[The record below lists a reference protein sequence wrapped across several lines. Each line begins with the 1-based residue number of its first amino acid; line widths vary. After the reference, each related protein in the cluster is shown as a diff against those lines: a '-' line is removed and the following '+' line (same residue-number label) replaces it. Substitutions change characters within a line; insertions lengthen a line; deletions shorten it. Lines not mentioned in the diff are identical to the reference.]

1 MPGHALT
8 RDMDASPHAVTPHVD
23 MNASPHAVMP
33 PVPHGLPTSCT
44 LEQKYFLFSAACSS
58 AMDVHMPHLFDGSIS
73 CHCCQCLAWDSYVRG
88 EGAQATIQY
97 QVLTQELVNGVTDW
111 LLWHSLGQERVHVL
125 EVGAGDG
132 RLSHCLRVA
141 LSERDEHE
149 RISVIATDSH
159 ASGLIPLA
167 QVEIADYRD
176 ALAKHK
182 PTVVVCS
189 WMPLGE
195 DWTAVFRACE
205 TVTSY
210 LLIGETDD
218 GCCGRPWETWGYLAD
233 GACGCDGS
241 DACSVSS
248 TSSESSDCEQSTL
261 DASHSAR
268 ESQHSWRR
276 VYEHSPARTPFG
288 EQGWSRR
295 ELQEV
300 GASALCRTDAPW
312 CTTRHS
318 HAVVFEREL

>member
-1 MPGHALT
+1 LT

-167 QVEIADYRD
+167 QVTGNPAPPHVLSHQCEVSLPTSSSCGR
-176 ALAKHK
+176 AL
-182 PTVVVCS
+182 
-189 WMPLGE
+189 LGE
-195 DWTAVFRACE
+195 TLHAH
-205 TVTSY
+205 
-210 LLIGETDD
+210 
-218 GCCGRPWETWGYLAD
+218 PHLA
-233 GACGCDGS
+233 
-241 DACSVSS
+241 
-248 TSSESSDCEQSTL
+248 L
-261 DASHSAR
+261 SA
-268 ESQHSWRR
+268 
-276 VYEHSPARTPFG
+276 
-288 EQGWSRR
+288 SRR
-295 ELQEV
+295 EM
-300 GASALCRTDAPW
+300 ASLHPGPMRC
-312 CTTRHS
+312 
-318 HAVVFEREL
+318 ER